1 MSDSRRD
8 RSIGW
13 IGTGRMGTAMVTR
26 LLEAGH
32 EVAVYNRTRA
42 KAEPL
47 AGIGATIVDRVGDLA
62 DRDVVFTMV
71 SASADF
77 AEVTIGEG
85 GVLRQRAAPAIL
97 VDCSTVS
104 ADVSVE
110 VRTEAD
116 KIGTTLLVAPVSGNG
131 KVVKAGKLSVV
142 VSGPRD
148 KFDEV
153 EGLLRTFGRAV
164 TYAGEGDVAR
174 VVKLA
179 HNILLG
185 VISQSVAEVTVLAEA
200 SGVSRAAFL
209 EFLNDSVLGSTFT
222 RYKTPALVNLD
233 FTPTFTS
240 ELLRKDF
247 DLGLAAARQL
257 EVPMPVASLTHQIVQ
272 EAIGRGYRDTDFA
285 ALLVCVAAAA
295 GMTLESENREVSDG
309 LEASS

>member
-1 MSDSRRD
+1 MIDPRRE

-13 IGTGRMGTAMVTR
+13 IGAGRMGAAMVAR

-32 EVAVYNRTRA
+32 AVAVYNRTRS

-47 AGIGATIVDRVGDLA
+47 ADIGATIVDRVAELA
-62 DRDVVFTMV
+62 ECDVVFTMV

-85 GVLRQRAAPAIL
+85 GLLRQRVTPAIL

-116 KIGTTLLVAPVSGNG
+116 KIGTSLLVAPVSGNA
-131 KVVKAGKLSVV
+131 KVAKAGKLSVV

-148 KFDEV
+148 KFVAIED
-153 EGLLRTFGRAV
+153 LLQTFGRAV
-164 TYAGEGDVAR
+164 TYAGEGDLAR

-179 HNILLG
+179 HNIFLG
-185 VISQSVAEVTVLAEA
+185 VISQSLAEVTVLAEA
-200 SGVSRAAFL
+200 SGVSRSVFL

-222 RYKTPALVNLD
+222 RYKTPAFVNLD

-257 EVPMPVASLTHQIVQ
+257 EVPMPVASLAHQIVQ

-285 ALLVCVAAAA
+285 ALLVCTAAAA
-295 GMTLESENREVSDG
+295 GMTLEPENREVSDG
-309 LEASS
+309 LEPSS

>member
-1 MSDSRRD
+1 MTDSPPD

-13 IGTGRMGTAMVTR
+13 IGAGRMGSAMVTR

-32 EVAVYNRTRA
+32 SVAVYNRTRS

-47 AGIGATIVDRVGDLA
+47 ADIGATIVDRVAELA
-62 DRDVVFTMV
+62 KCNVVFTMV

-85 GVLRQRAAPAIL
+85 GVLRQAAAPAIL

-110 VRTEAD
+110 VRAEAD
-116 KIGTTLLVAPVSGNG
+116 KIGTSLLVAPVSGNA
-131 KVVKAGKLSVV
+131 KVVKAGKLSIV
-142 VSGPRD
+142 VSGPHA
-148 KFDEV
+148 KFLAV
-153 EGLLRTFGRAV
+153 EDLLQAFGRAV

-179 HNILLG
+179 HNIFLG
-185 VISQSVAEVTVLAEA
+185 VISQSLAEVTVLAEA

-222 RYKTPALVNLD
+222 RYKTPAFVNLD

-247 DLGLAAARQL
+247 DLGLAAARRL
-257 EVPMPVASLTHQIVQ
+257 EVPMPVASLAHQIVQ

-285 ALLVCVAAAA
+285 ALLVCTAAAA
-295 GMTLESENREVSDG
+295 GMTLESEDREVSDG
-309 LEASS
+309 LEPSS

>member
-1 MSDSRRD
+1 MIDPHRE

-13 IGTGRMGTAMVTR
+13 IGAGRMGAAMVTR

-32 EVAVYNRTRA
+32 AVAVYNRTRS

-47 AGIGATIVDRVGDLA
+47 ADIGATIVDRVAELA
-62 DRDVVFTMV
+62 ECDVVFTMV

-85 GVLRQRAAPAIL
+85 GLLRQAVAPAIL

-116 KIGTTLLVAPVSGNG
+116 KIGTSLLVAPVSGNA
-131 KVVKAGKLSVV
+131 KVAKAGKLSVV

-148 KFDEV
+148 KFVAIED
-153 EGLLRTFGRAV
+153 LLQTFGRAV
-164 TYAGEGDVAR
+164 TYAGEGDLAR

-179 HNILLG
+179 HNIFLG
-185 VISQSVAEVTVLAEA
+185 VISQSLAEVTVLAEA
-200 SGVSRAAFL
+200 SGVSRSAFL

-222 RYKTPALVNLD
+222 RYKTPAFVNLD

-257 EVPMPVASLTHQIVQ
+257 EVPMPVASLAHQIVQ

-285 ALLVCVAAAA
+285 ALLVCTAAAA
-295 GMTLESENREVSDG
+295 GMTLEPENREVSDG
-309 LEASS
+309 LEPSS

>member
-1 MSDSRRD
+1 MIDHRRD

-32 EVAVYNRTRA
+32 AVAVYNRTRS

-47 AGIGATIVDRVGDLA
+47 ADIGATIVDRVGDLA

-77 AEVTIGEG
+77 AEVTIGAG
-85 GVLRQRAAPAIL
+85 GLLRQRVAPAIL

-104 ADVSVE
+104 ADVSIE
-110 VRTEAD
+110 VRAEAD
-116 KIGTTLLVAPVSGNG
+116 KIGTSLLVAPVSGNG

-148 KFDEV
+148 KFAEV
-153 EGLLRTFGRAV
+153 EDLLHTFGRAV
-164 TYAGEGDVAR
+164 TYAGDGDVAR

-179 HNILLG
+179 HNIFLG
-185 VISQSVAEVTVLAEA
+185 VISQALAEVTVLAEA

-222 RYKTPALVNLD
+222 RYKTPAFVNLD

-272 EAIGRGYRDTDFA
+272 EAIGRGYRESDFA
-285 ALLVCVAAAA
+285 ALLVCAAAAA
-295 GMTLESENREVSDG
+295 GMTLEPENREVSDG
-309 LEASS
+309 LEPSS

>member
-1 MSDSRRD
+1 MTDPRLD

-13 IGTGRMGTAMVTR
+13 IGAGRMGSAMVTR

-32 EVAVYNRTRA
+32 AVAVYNRTRS

-47 AGIGATIVDRVGDLA
+47 ADIGATIVGSVAELA
-62 DRDVVFTMV
+62 ERDVVFTMV
-71 SASADF
+71 SASDDF

-85 GVLRQRAAPAIL
+85 GVLRQRVAPAIL

-104 ADVSVE
+104 ADVSAE
-110 VRTEAD
+110 VRVVAD
-116 KIGTTLLVAPVSGNG
+116 KIGTSLLVAPVSGNG
-131 KVVKAGKLSVV
+131 KVVKAGKLSLV

-148 KFDEV
+148 KFAAIED
-153 EGLLRTFGRAV
+153 LLHTFGRAV
-164 TYAGEGDVAR
+164 TYVGEGEVAR

-179 HNILLG
+179 HNVFLG
-185 VISQSVAEVTVLAEA
+185 VVAQSLAEVTILAEA
-200 SGVSRAAFL
+200 SGVTRAAFL

-222 RYKTPALVNLD
+222 RYKTPAFVNLD

-257 EVPMPVASLTHQIVQ
+257 EVPMPIASLAHQIVQ
-272 EAIGRGYRDTDFA
+272 EAIGRGYRESDFA
-285 ALLVCVAAAA
+285 ALLVCAAAAA
-295 GMTLESENREVSDG
+295 GMTLEPENRDVSDG
-309 LEASS
+309 LEPTS

>member
-1 MSDSRRD
+1 MTDQRPD
-8 RSIGW
+8 RAIGW
-13 IGTGRMGTAMVTR
+13 IGTGRMGSAMVTR

-32 EVAVYNRTRA
+32 AVAVYNRTRS

-47 AGIGATIVDRVGDLA
+47 VEFGATIVDHVADLA

-77 AEVTIGEG
+77 AEVTIGTG
-85 GVLRQRAAPAIL
+85 GLLRQSVAPAIL

-110 VRTEAD
+110 VRTQAD
-116 KIGTTLLVAPVSGNG
+116 KVGTRLLVSPVSGNA
-131 KVVKAGKLSVV
+131 KVAKAGKLSVV
-142 VSGPRD
+142 VSGPHD
-148 KFDEV
+148 TFAEV
-153 EGLLRTFGRAV
+153 EDLLETFGRAV

-179 HNILLG
+179 HNIFLG
-185 VISQSVAEVTVLAEA
+185 VVSQSLAEVTVLTEA
-200 SGVSRAAFL
+200 SGVARSAFL

-222 RYKTPALVNLD
+222 RYKTPAFVNLD

-285 ALLVCVAAAA
+285 ALLVCAAAAA
-295 GMTLESENREVSDG
+295 GMTLESEHREVSDG
-309 LEASS
+309 LESQS